1 MKKYLIILLF
11 FLTLSESS
19 GSSFSLDK
27 YEINIKTNF
36 LGEEIVIFGEKSPE
50 HDLIIIL
57 EGKRQVIRL
66 NEKIKKKILWTNKS
80 TQYKN
85 IPNFFAI
92 FSLPGKSLNELFL
105 IKEIKKNHPLLSN
118 SSQELYKI
126 RQSLKQKSLYFEKKL
141 IKGDENLF
149 FSRFEI
155 PDNIN
160 SGLIDIYFYKV
171 IDNKVIDV
179 DKKILKIKK
188 KGLIQ
193 KIELMLY
200 RNSLLYVFIL
210 VLFAILFSLMSNYT
224 LRKK

>member
-1 MKKYLIILLF
+1 MKRYLIIFLF
-11 FLTLSESS
+11 FLTLNESN

-57 EGKRQVIRL
+57 EGKRQAVRL

-80 TQYKN
+80 IQYKN

-92 FSLPGKSLNELFL
+92 FSLPEKSLNELFL
-105 IKEIKKNHPLLSN
+105 IKKIKKNHHLLSN

-160 SGLIDIYFYKV
+160 SGLINIYFYKV

-179 DKKILKIKK
+179 DKKILKIEK

-193 KIELMLY
+193 KIEIMLY

>member
-11 FLTLSESS
+11 FLTLSESN

-57 EGKRQVIRL
+57 EGKRQAIRL

-92 FSLPGKSLNELFL
+92 FSLPVKSLNELFL

-193 KIELMLY
+193 KI
-200 RNSLLYVFIL
+200 
-210 VLFAILFSLMSNYT
+210 
-224 LRKK
+224 

>member
-11 FLTLSESS
+11 FLTLSESN

-57 EGKRQVIRL
+57 EGKRQAIRI

-80 TQYKN
+80 TQYEN

>member
-1 MKKYLIILLF
+1 
-11 FLTLSESS
+11 
-19 GSSFSLDK
+19 
-27 YEINIKTNF
+27 
-36 LGEEIVIFGEKSPE
+36 
-50 HDLIIIL
+50 
-57 EGKRQVIRL
+57 
-66 NEKIKKKILWTNKS
+66 
-80 TQYKN
+80 
-85 IPNFFAI
+85 
-92 FSLPGKSLNELFL
+92 
-105 IKEIKKNHPLLSN
+105 
-118 SSQELYKI
+118 
-126 RQSLKQKSLYFEKKL
+126 LKQKSLYFEKKL

>member
-11 FLTLSESS
+11 FLTLSESN

-57 EGKRQVIRL
+57 EGKRQAIRL

-105 IKEIKKNHPLLSN
+105 IKEIKKT
-118 SSQELYKI
+118 I
-126 RQSLKQKSLYFEKKL
+126 
-141 IKGDENLF
+141 LF
-149 FSRFEI
+149 FQI
-155 PDNIN
+155 H
-160 SGLIDIYFYKV
+160 
-171 IDNKVIDV
+171 
-179 DKKILKIKK
+179 LK
-188 KGLIQ
+188 
-193 KIELMLY
+193 
-200 RNSLLYVFIL
+200 
-210 VLFAILFSLMSNYT
+210 NYT
-224 LRKK
+224 K

>member
-1 MKKYLIILLF
+1 MKRYLIIFLF
-11 FLTLSESS
+11 FLTLNESN

-57 EGKRQVIRL
+57 EGKRQAVRL

-80 TQYKN
+80 IQYKN

-92 FSLPGKSLNELFL
+92 FSLPEKSLNELFL
-105 IKEIKKNHPLLSN
+105 IKKIKKNHHLLSN

-160 SGLIDIYFYKV
+160 SGLINIYFYKV

-179 DKKILKIKK
+179 DKKILKIEK

-193 KIELMLY
+193 KIEIMLY

-210 VLFAILFSLMSNYT
+210 V
-224 LRKK
+224 